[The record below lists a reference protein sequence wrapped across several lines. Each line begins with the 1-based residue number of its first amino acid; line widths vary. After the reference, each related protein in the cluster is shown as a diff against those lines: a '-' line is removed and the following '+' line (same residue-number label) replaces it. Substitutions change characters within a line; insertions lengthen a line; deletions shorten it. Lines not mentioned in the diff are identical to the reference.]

1 MFECEQVYDVIVV
14 GGGHAGCEAA
24 LAAAKMGA
32 KTLLLTQNLDT
43 IAQMSCNPSIGGIA
57 KGQIV
62 REIDALGGAMGRITD
77 HAAVHYHMLN
87 TGKGPAVHSPRV
99 QCDKKIYQF
108 AFKHTLEL
116 QPNLDIMQDEAS
128 QITTSDNGVT
138 GVMTARATHYK
149 GRSVILTTGTFLGGT
164 IHIGTHMTRGGR
176 YNDMPSDLL
185 SHSLREELGLPLL
198 RFKTGTPMRINARG
212 LDFSKFREQPSDS
225 EPWAISHFTD
235 VREQQKRKFLSCYIT
250 RTTLETDKILRE
262 NFQRSAMYG
271 GNIHSQGPRYCPSV
285 EDKIKKFP
293 EVTSHPLFLEP
304 EGLYTEEYYIQ
315 GFSTSMPEDVQR
327 ALIASVPG
335 MENVSITRMGY
346 AVEYDCS
353 DPKDLYPHLA
363 SKRVPGLFLAG
374 QINGTTGYEE
384 AGGQGLMA
392 GINAALFVQGKE
404 PFVLR
409 RDEAYIGVL
418 IDDLVNKGVN
428 EPYRMFTSRA
438 EYRILLRN
446 DNADLRLVPHALRLG
461 MLDEHYR
468 PAFEKYSELAQHLI
482 DKPADNGDNSFTDEE
497 LYPWTLEKARTYAA
511 IHRKYEGYYERNKKD
526 AEKLA
531 EMDAVKIPEGFE
543 PADVRGLLFESAQ
556 KLREVRPQTLGQ
568 ASRIP
573 GVTPAD
579 IQLLAVHIERFRR
592 LQHAKNLH

>member
-1 MFECEQVYDVIVV
+1 MFVCPDNYDVIVI

-24 LAAAKMGA
+24 LAAAKLGA
-32 KTLLLTQNLDT
+32 RTLLLTQSLDT

-62 REIDALGGAMGRITD
+62 REIDALGGAMGKITD
-77 HAAVHYHMLN
+77 FSALHYHMLN

-108 AFKHTLEL
+108 AFKHLLEKT
-116 QPNLDIMQDEAS
+116 PNLDIMQDEAVKIATGDN
-128 QITTSDNGVT
+128 QVNGVVT
-138 GVMTARATHYK
+138 LRDTFYHAKA
-149 GRSVILTTGTFLGGT
+149 VILTTGTFLAGT
-164 IHIGTHMTRGGR
+164 IHIGTNMTRGGR
-176 YNDMPSDLL
+176 YNDMPADGL
-185 SHSLREELGLPLL
+185 SHCLREELKLPVM

-212 LDFSKFREQPSDS
+212 LDFSKFRLQPSDNPF
-225 EPWAISHFTD
+225 EPISHFTD
-235 VREQQKRKFLSCYIT
+235 IKEQSKRTFGSCYIT
-250 RTTLETDKILRE
+250 RTTLATDKILRE

-271 GNIHSQGPRYCPSV
+271 GNIHSMGPRYCPSV

-304 EGLYTEEYYIQ
+304 EGFHTEEYYIQ

-327 ALIASVPG
+327 ALIKSVPG
-335 MENVSITRMGY
+335 MEKATITRMGY
-346 AVEYDCS
+346 AVEYDAVN
-353 DPKDLYPHLA
+353 PLNLYPFLE
-363 SKRVPGLFLAG
+363 SKTITGLFLAG

-384 AGGQGLMA
+384 AGGQGLIA
-392 GINAALFVQGKE
+392 GINAALKVQGKE

-409 RDEAYIGVL
+409 RDESYIGVL

-446 DNADLRLVPHALRLG
+446 DNADLRLTPYGLKLG
-461 MLDEHYR
+461 LID
-468 PAFEKYSELAQHLI
+468 EKYRAPFEQYRALCEDLLGGKTPNVEESTLGPWSVAKAQRY
-482 DKPADNGDNSFTDEE
+482 ADI
-497 LYPWTLEKARTYAA
+497 YK
-511 IHRKYEGYYERNKKD
+511 KYEGYYERNRKE

-531 EMDAVKIPEGFE
+531 EMDAVKIP
-543 PADVRGLLFESAQ
+543 ADFDLSSVRGLLFESAQ
-556 KLREVRPQTLGQ
+556 KLREIRPQTLGQ
-568 ASRIP
+568 AGRIP

-579 IQLLAVHIERFRR
+579 IQLLAVHIERFRK
-592 LQHAKNLH
+592 LKHAQKDAH